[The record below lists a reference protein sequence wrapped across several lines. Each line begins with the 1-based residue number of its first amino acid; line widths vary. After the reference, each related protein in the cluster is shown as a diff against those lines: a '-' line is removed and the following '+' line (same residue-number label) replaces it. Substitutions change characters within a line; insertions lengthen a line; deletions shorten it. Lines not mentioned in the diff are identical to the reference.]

1 MAYQIEDAH
10 RLFNLWI
17 DKTSSPYFSSNDID
31 SFLNQA
37 IKEFVND
44 NFDTKPIHR
53 AEATI
58 RDVEELR
65 ELIVHVDRLRTNTSG
80 VITDAQINSAIDVA
94 VNQTGREFDYIL
106 NASKASSK
114 ECGGQQRKSRFVRH
128 NDWLAQKDNSYKM
141 PTEEY
146 PTHRLFR
153 TEIQF
158 NPATESNIE
167 FVVLMKHLTVTLDD
181 PTNTGLPGT
190 SHVDI
195 EFSDTNSNRIV
206 FLALRQAG
214 VSLRE
219 ADFVEMV
226 SNEIRENE

>member
-1 MAYQIEDAH
+1 MSYQIEDAH

-17 DKTSSPYFSSNDID
+17 DKTSSPFFSSDDID

-37 IKEFVND
+37 IKEFIND
-44 NFDTKPIHR
+44 HFDGKSPHR

-65 ELIVHVDRLRTNTSG
+65 ELMVPVSGIRTDTVG
-80 VITDAQINSAIDVA
+80 KITDTVINTAITPS
-94 VNQTGREFDYIL
+94 NRKFDYIL
-106 NASKASSK
+106 SASKASSK

-153 TEIQF
+153 DFIQF
-158 NPATESNIE
+158 NPATESNVE
-167 FVVLMKHLTVTLDD
+167 FVVLMKHVIVTLDD
-181 PTNTGLPGT
+181 PNNTGSPGG

-219 ADFVEMV
+219 REFVELV
-226 SNEIRENE
+226 TNEIRENE